1 LGFPL
6 WQFRNFFFTSAKNWI
21 DLKII
26 MKRTMNV
33 LLAACLLFFHSN
45 GQTVSGADSG
55 FSYSARALSFLSSI
69 SPEKMKSLHFPFEDS
84 FRIKWERLPGE
95 RRGLKLSQF
104 DERQKILFHEL
115 MRVCLSTQG
124 YLTITSIMFN
134 EDIEQKVEPVLGRNE
149 FWVEVFG
156 DPRVNSFWSWK
167 LEGHHL
173 SLNFT
178 FKGDKMISNSPFLMA
193 TNPSNSTTDSARAG
207 LVILYKEEEM
217 ARGLVNSLTE
227 QELKSA
233 YSSRKKPDS
242 VYGEQDKE
250 NIHVPD
256 EGIYFDQLDKSQKIL
271 LKALVVEY
279 FNNFN
284 SSELMNV
291 DEFCNKKLRFFYIGS
306 REKGNPHYY
315 RMENG
320 KQMIEYEN
328 YGNHI
333 HCFWRTT
340 NDFGKELIK

>member
-1 LGFPL
+1 MIALLG
-6 WQFRNFFFTSAKNWI
+6 
-21 DLKII
+21 
-26 MKRTMNV
+26 
-33 LLAACLLFFHSN
+33 ACFLIFNSN
-45 GQTVSGADSG
+45 GQTSIGMNPD
-55 FSYSARALSFLSSI
+55 FSYSARAQNFLSSI
-69 SPEKMKSLHFPFEDS
+69 GPEKMKSLHFPFEDS
-84 FRIKWERLPGE
+84 LRGKWERLPGE
-95 RRGLKLSQF
+95 RRGMKLSQF

-149 FWVEVFG
+149 FWAEVFG
-156 DPRVNSFWSWK
+156 DPQAGSFWAWK

-178 FKGDKMISNSPFLMA
+178 FKGNKMISNSPFLMA
-193 TNPSNSTTDSARAG
+193 TNPSNSITDSARAG

-217 ARGLVNSLTE
+217 ARGLVNSLSDE
-227 QELKSA
+227 ELKLA
-233 YSSRKKPDS
+233 YSNRKKPDS

-250 NIHVPD
+250 NIRVPD
-256 EGIYFDQLDKSQKIL
+256 EGIYFDQLDNGQKIL

-284 SSELMNV
+284 ASEIMNT
-291 DEFCNKKLRFFYIGS
+291 DEFCNTKLRFFYIGS
-306 REKGNPHYY
+306 REKGKPHYY